1 MAVSVC
7 GGRDCVLRIAV
18 IVAAVILPCVSH
30 AALAQ
35 SSQTRRIGVFISAQ
49 EVYENNVLR
58 QPDAFPVPPGFA
70 RNDFRLSPSIN
81 VDIIQPI
88 GRQTITLLGGAGY
101 DFYRRNSRLERE
113 RINLQ
118 GKLNLAVGA
127 NCKPEIGLAYARQ
140 QSDLADFFSIT
151 DFRLR
156 NREQRLTFSSA
167 IKCGGIIG
175 LKPGLSFERSVVKN
189 SSFFRR
195 IGNFN
200 STAVGVSLGY
210 TTPTL
215 GEVSLFG
222 NYRRG
227 KYPNRGAFTGR
238 PGVNENVGVY
248 TGGLRLQRDI
258 GNRLKGNI
266 SLGYT
271 VAEPSLS
278 GTRRFSGIS
287 GSADLTAQLAEPL
300 QVVVGYSRSV
310 QQSNQL
316 NVSFTVND
324 SYNINASYILNP
336 RIILT
341 GGAARTQR
349 KLRDSPLLSPNLL
362 GTKERTTQFSGGVRF
377 VPAGPIS
384 FSLNATKSI
393 RKSQTRFFDYDAS
406 SVSLGVNLNI

>member
-1 MAVSVC
+1 LKIAVSVTA
-7 GGRDCVLRIAV
+7 VLC
-18 IVAAVILPCVSH
+18 CVSE
-30 AALAQ
+30 AASAQ
-35 SSQTRRIGVFISAQ
+35 NDATRRIGVSVGAQ
-49 EVYENNVLR
+49 EVYEDNVLR
-58 QPDAFPVPPGFA
+58 QPDVFPVPPGFA
-70 RNDFRLSPSIN
+70 RNDFRLSPSLN
-81 VDIIQPI
+81 VDIIQPV
-88 GRQTITLLGGAGY
+88 GRQTLTLLGGVGY

-118 GKLNLAVGA
+118 GKINLAVGA
-127 NCKPEIGLAYARQ
+127 NCKPELGLTYARQ

-156 NREQRLTFSSA
+156 NREQRLTFSSG

-175 LKPGLSFERSVVKN
+175 LKPGLTFERSVVKN
-189 SSFFRR
+189 SSFLRQ

-200 STAVGVSLGY
+200 STAVGVSVGY
-210 TTPTL
+210 VTPTL
-215 GEVSLFG
+215 GELSLFG

-227 KYPNRGAFTGR
+227 KYPNRGTFTGR
-238 PGVNENVGVY
+238 ANVNENIGVY
-248 TGGLRLQRDI
+248 SGGLRLQREI
-258 GNRLKGNI
+258 GNRLKGNV

-271 VAEPSLS
+271 VAEPSVA

-336 RIILT
+336 RVVLT
-341 GGAARTQR
+341 AGAARTQR
-349 KLRDSPLLSPNLL
+349 KLRDSPLLPPNLL
-362 GTKERTTQFSGGVRF
+362 GSKERTTQFFGGVRF
-377 VPAGPIS
+377 SPAGPIT
-384 FSLNATKSI
+384 FSINATKSI

-406 SVSLGVNLNI
+406 SVSLGVNFNI

>member
-1 MAVSVC
+1 
-7 GGRDCVLRIAV
+7 LKIAV
-18 IVAAVILPCVSH
+18 TAAALLSCVSQ
-30 AALAQ
+30 AAFAQ
-35 SSQTRRIGVFISAQ
+35 NDATRRIGAFVSVQ
-49 EVYENNVLR
+49 EVYEDNVLR
-58 QPDAFPVPPGFA
+58 QPDVFPVSPGFT
-70 RNDFRLSPSIN
+70 RNDFRLSPSLN
-81 VDIIQPI
+81 VDIVQPV
-88 GRQTITLLGGAGY
+88 GRQTLTLLGGVGY

-118 GKLNLAVGA
+118 GKINLAVGA
-127 NCKPEIGLAYARQ
+127 NCKPELGLAYARQ

-156 NREQRLTFSSA
+156 NREQRLTFSSG
-167 IKCGGIIG
+167 IKCGGVVG
-175 LKPGLSFERSVVKN
+175 LKPGVTFERSVVKN

-200 STAVGVSLGY
+200 STAVGVSIGY

-215 GEVSLFG
+215 GELSLFG

-238 PGVNENVGVY
+238 GNVNENIGVY
-248 TGGLRLQRDI
+248 TGGLRLQREI

-271 VAEPSLS
+271 VAEPSLA
-278 GTRRFSGIS
+278 GTKRFSGIS

-300 QVVVGYSRSV
+300 QVIIGYSRSV

-324 SYNINASYILNP
+324 SYNLNASYIVSP
-336 RIILT
+336 RLVLT
-341 GGAARTQR
+341 AGAARTQR
-349 KLRDSPLLSPNLL
+349 KLRDSPLLPPNLL
-362 GTKERTTQFSGGVRF
+362 GSKERTTQFSGGVRF
-377 VPAGPIS
+377 SPTGPIS

-406 SVSLGVNLNI
+406 SVSLGVNLSI

>member
-1 MAVSVC
+1 LKIAVSVTA
-7 GGRDCVLRIAV
+7 VLC
-18 IVAAVILPCVSH
+18 CVSES
-30 AALAQ
+30 ALAQ
-35 SSQTRRIGVFISAQ
+35 NDATRRIGVSVGAQ
-49 EVYENNVLR
+49 EVYEDNVLR
-58 QPDAFPVPPGFA
+58 QPDVFPVPPGFA
-70 RNDFRLSPSIN
+70 RNDFRLSPSLN
-81 VDIIQPI
+81 VDIVQPV
-88 GRQTITLLGGAGY
+88 GRQTLILLGGVGY

-118 GKLNLAVGA
+118 GKINLAVGA
-127 NCKPEIGLAYARQ
+127 NCKPELGLTYARQ

-156 NREQRLTFSSA
+156 NREQRLTFSSG

-175 LKPGLSFERSVVKN
+175 LKPGLTFERSVVKN

-200 STAVGVSLGY
+200 STAVGVSIGY
-210 TTPTL
+210 VTPTL
-215 GEVSLFG
+215 GELSLFG

-238 PGVNENVGVY
+238 ADVNESIGVY
-248 TGGLRLQRDI
+248 TGGLRLQREI

-271 VAEPSLS
+271 VAEPSIAA
-278 GTRRFSGIS
+278 TRRFSGIS
-287 GSADLTAQLAEPL
+287 GSADLTAQLGDPL

-324 SYNINASYILNP
+324 SYNINTSYVLNP
-336 RIILT
+336 RLVLT
-341 GGAARTQR
+341 AGAARTQR

-362 GTKERTTQFSGGVRF
+362 GSNERTTQFFGGVRF
-377 VPAGPIS
+377 SPAGPIS

-406 SVSLGVNLNI
+406 SVSLGVNFNI